1 MARPVEFEYD
11 TVLEHAMV
19 QFWKEGFEASSVQKL
34 LDATGINRGTL
45 YNSFGDKDTF
55 FKSCVDKYNGMLKG
69 VIEST
74 LGNKTLKADK
84 ALAAFFEAAVFN
96 MPAKERALGCLLVN
110 SLCESIVW
118 DSSILKILK
127 DSLNNIRKAL
137 LSRTRE
143 LEKTRQLSK
152 GLGADDAA
160 DVLMTLYAGL
170 KVHARAGKTPKQL
183 ADQGRFALAAIRR

>member
-11 TVLEHAMV
+11 TVLEHAMA

-55 FKSCVDKYNGMLKG
+55 FKSCVDKYNAMLKG
-69 VIEST
+69 IIDST
-74 LGNKTLKADK
+74 LGNKALKADK
-84 ALAAFFEAAVFN
+84 ALAAFFDAAVIS

-110 SLCESIVW
+110 SFCESIVW
-118 DSSILKILK
+118 DSTILKILK
-127 DSLNNIRKAL
+127 ESMNTVRKAL

-143 LEKTRQLSK
+143 LEKARLLSR
-152 GLGADDAA
+152 GLGAEAAA
-160 DVLMTLYAGL
+160 DVLITLYTGL
-170 KVHARAGKTPKQL
+170 KVNARAGKTPKQL
-183 ADQGRFALAAIRR
+183 AEQGSFTLAAIKR